1 MGNIESRLPAR
12 PVGPGRLVLALN
24 HGSEVFRVDRHGPQL
39 VYRRTTSAE
48 DDAALSRAAQLTV
61 DRLAVRGLAARIVSE
76 RLNRRMINLI
86 PEPGWEDPPKVRID
100 ELLAAVEARLAT
112 VGINGLWVGSRSR
125 AAPRP
130 MPVWP
135 TRG

>member
-1 MGNIESRLPAR
+1 VCAAHDRELEPRCAGVFDEAAY
-12 PVGPGRLVLALN
+12 PGGA
-24 HGSEVFRVDRHGPQL
+24 EVFRVDRHGPQL

-48 DDAALSRAAQLTV
+48 EDAALSRAAQLTV